1 MFVPFLIMLREGLE
15 AALIVSL
22 IASYLKRTQRGRW
35 IGVMWIGVL
44 LAAALCLGLGIFI
57 NETTGE
63 FPQKEQELFEGIV
76 AVIAVVIL
84 TWMVF
89 WMRKV
94 SRNVKVQLEQ
104 AVDSAL
110 QRGNHHGWALVM
122 MVFFAVAREGLESVF
137 FLLAAFQQDVGIW
150 PPLGAMLGLATA
162 VVLGFLLY
170 WGGIRLNL
178 GAFFKWTSLFILF
191 VAAGLAAGAI
201 RAFHEAGLWNH
212 FQEIAFDMSAVLSTH
227 SLFGTL
233 MEGIFGYQ
241 EAPSVSTMS
250 ALNRL
255 LNCSPI
261 WMAALT
267 PVKMITSKKP
277 LIQNSPVST
286 VWKKHCLAT
295 TPPKEWISTLS
306 SFIPMWSIY
315 KNASVNWLSHLQK
328 WLAVQPD

>member
-35 IGVMWIGVL
+35 IGVMWIGVF
-44 LAAALCLGLGIFI
+44 LAATLCLGLGIAI

-89 WMRKV
+89 WMRRV

-104 AVDSAL
+104 AVDNAL
-110 QRGNHHGWALVM
+110 ARSNHHGWALIL

-137 FLLAAFQQDVGIW
+137 FLLAAFQQDLGIW
-150 PPLGAMLGLATA
+150 PPLGAILGLATA

-178 GAFFKWTSLFILF
+178 GAFFKWTSLFILL

-201 RAFHEAGLWNH
+201 RAFHEAGLWNQ
-212 FQEIAFDMSAVLSTH
+212 FQDVAFDLSNVLTTH
-227 SLFGTL
+227 SLTGTL
-233 MEGIFGYQ
+233 LEGIFGYQ
-241 EAPSVSTMS
+241 EAPSVSEVFVYFAYLIPVLVLFVLPPRS
-250 ALNRL
+250 RAQP
-255 LNCSPI
+255 SQ
-261 WMAALT
+261 AA
-267 PVKMITSKKP
+267 S
-277 LIQNSPVST
+277 
-286 VWKKHCLAT
+286 
-295 TPPKEWISTLS
+295 
-306 SFIPMWSIY
+306 
-315 KNASVNWLSHLQK
+315 
-328 WLAVQPD
+328 

>member
-110 QRGNHHGWALVM
+110 QRWLGAGDDGL
-122 MVFFAVAREGLESVF
+122 FAVAREGLESVF

-178 GAFFKWTSLFILF
+178 GAFLNGPACLFSSSPQGWQLVPF
-191 VAAGLAAGAI
+191 A
-201 RAFHEAGLWNH
+201 H
-212 FQEIAFDMSAVLSTH
+212 FMKPDC
-227 SLFGTL
+227 GTT
-233 MEGIFGYQ
+233 FRKS
-241 EAPSVSTMS
+241 PS
-250 ALNRL
+250 
-255 LNCSPI
+255 I
-261 WMAALT
+261 
-267 PVKMITSKKP
+267 
-277 LIQNSPVST
+277 
-286 VWKKHCLAT
+286 
-295 TPPKEWISTLS
+295 
-306 SFIPMWSIY
+306 
-315 KNASVNWLSHLQK
+315 
-328 WLAVQPD
+328 

>member
-35 IGVMWIGVL
+35 IGVMWIGVF
-44 LAAALCLGLGIFI
+44 LAAALCLALGIVI

-76 AVIAVVIL
+76 AVIAVAIL

-104 AVDSAL
+104 AVDNAL
-110 QRGNHHGWALVM
+110 KQGNHHGWALIM

-150 PPLGAMLGLATA
+150 PPVGALTGLATA
-162 VVLGFLLY
+162 VVIGFLIY
-170 WGGIRLNL
+170 WGGIRLNMA
-178 GAFFKWTSLFILF
+178 AFFKWTSLFILL

-212 FQEIAFDMSAVLSTH
+212 FQQVAFDLSNTLSTH
-227 SLFGTL
+227 TLFGTL
-233 MEGIFGYQ
+233 LEGIFGYQ
-241 EAPSVSTMS
+241 EAPSVSEVVVWFAYLIPALVLFMLPPRPGAQMS
-250 ALNRL
+250 
-255 LNCSPI
+255 PG
-261 WMAALT
+261 
-267 PVKMITSKKP
+267 
-277 LIQNSPVST
+277 
-286 VWKKHCLAT
+286 
-295 TPPKEWISTLS
+295 
-306 SFIPMWSIY
+306 
-315 KNASVNWLSHLQK
+315 AS
-328 WLAVQPD
+328 

>member
-22 IASYLKRTQRGRW
+22 IASYLKRTQRGHW
-35 IGVMWIGVL
+35 IGVMWVGVV

-63 FPQKEQELFEGIV
+63 FPQKQQELFEGIV
-76 AVIAVVIL
+76 AVIAVIIL

-94 SRNVKVQLEQ
+94 SRNVRQQLEQ
-104 AVDSAL
+104 AVDNAL
-110 QRGNHHGWALVM
+110 QKSGNHGWALVL

-150 PPLGAMLGLATA
+150 PPLGAVLGLTA
-162 VVLGFLLY
+162 AVILGFMIY

-178 GAFFKWTSLFILF
+178 GAFFKWTSLFILL

-212 FQEIAFDMSAVLSTH
+212 FQDVAFDFSNTLSTH
-227 SLFGTL
+227 TLFGTL
-233 MEGIFGYQ
+233 LEGIFGYQ
-241 EAPSVSTMS
+241 EAPSVSEVAVYFIYLIPALVLFALPSRAPASPSRS
-250 ALNRL
+250 A
-255 LNCSPI
+255 
-261 WMAALT
+261 
-267 PVKMITSKKP
+267 
-277 LIQNSPVST
+277 Q
-286 VWKKHCLAT
+286 
-295 TPPKEWISTLS
+295 
-306 SFIPMWSIY
+306 
-315 KNASVNWLSHLQK
+315 
-328 WLAVQPD
+328 

>member
-22 IASYLKRTQRGRW
+22 IASYLKRTQRARW
-35 IGVMWIGVL
+35 FGVMWIGVF
-44 LAAALCLGLGIFI
+44 LAAALCLALGIII

-94 SRNVKVQLEQ
+94 SRYVKVQLEQ
-104 AVDSAL
+104 AVDAAL
-110 QRGNHHGWALVM
+110 QKGNRHGWALVM

-150 PPLGAMLGLATA
+150 PPIGALAGLATA

-170 WGGIRLNL
+170 WGGIRLNMA
-178 GAFFKWTSLFILF
+178 AFFKWTSLFILL
-191 VAAGLAAGAI
+191 VAAGLSAGAI

-212 FQEIAFDMSAVLSTH
+212 FQDVAFDMSNTLSTH
-227 SLFGTL
+227 TLFGTL
-233 MEGIFGYQ
+233 LEGIFGYQ
-241 EAPSVSTMS
+241 EAPSVSEVAVWFIYLIP
-250 ALNRL
+250 ALVLFTLPPRNGTQPSR
-255 LNCSPI
+255 
-261 WMAALT
+261 MA
-267 PVKMITSKKP
+267 P
-277 LIQNSPVST
+277 
-286 VWKKHCLAT
+286 
-295 TPPKEWISTLS
+295 
-306 SFIPMWSIY
+306 
-315 KNASVNWLSHLQK
+315 
-328 WLAVQPD
+328 

>member
-212 FQEIAFDMSAVLSTH
+212 FQEIAFDIFHEAGLWNHFQEIAFDMSAVLSTH

-241 EAPSVSTMS
+241 EAPSVSEVAVWFIYLIP
-250 ALNRL
+250 ALVAFVLPPR
-255 LNCSPI
+255 
-261 WMAALT
+261 AG
-267 PVKMITSKKP
+267 
-277 LIQNSPVST
+277 
-286 VWKKHCLAT
+286 AT
-295 TPPKEWISTLS
+295 
-306 SFIPMWSIY
+306 
-315 KNASVNWLSHLQK
+315 ASRSV
-328 WLAVQPD
+328 

>member
-22 IASYLKRTQRGRW
+22 IASYLKRTQRGQW
-35 IGVMWIGVL
+35 LGVMWAGVF

-76 AVIAVVIL
+76 AAIAVAIL
-84 TWMVF
+84 TYMVF

-94 SRNVKVQLEQ
+94 ARNVKGELEQ
-104 AVDSAL
+104 AVDKAL
-110 QRGNHHGWALVM
+110 RRGRSQGWALIL

-137 FLLAAFQQDVGIW
+137 FLLAAFGQDLGVW

-162 VVLGFLLY
+162 VVLGFLIY
-170 WGGIRLNL
+170 WGGVRLNL
-178 GAFFKWTSLFILF
+178 GAFFRWTSLFILL

-212 FQEIAFDMSAVLSTH
+212 LQNVAFDLSNVLSTH

-233 MEGIFGYQ
+233 LESIFGYQ
-241 EAPSVSTMS
+241 EAPTVSEVAVWLLYLLP
-250 ALNRL
+250 AL
-255 LNCSPI
+255 
-261 WMAALT
+261 ALFYL
-267 PVKMITSKKP
+267 PARVVAQPSG
-277 LIQNSPVST
+277 
-286 VWKKHCLAT
+286 
-295 TPPKEWISTLS
+295 
-306 SFIPMWSIY
+306 
-315 KNASVNWLSHLQK
+315 NAN
-328 WLAVQPD
+328 

>member
-35 IGVMWIGVL
+35 IGVMWIGVF
-44 LAAALCLGLGIFI
+44 LAAALCLGLGILI

-104 AVDSAL
+104 AVDNAL

-162 VVLGFLLY
+162 VVLGYLIYL
-170 WGGIRLNL
+170 GGIRLNL
-178 GAFFKWTSLFILF
+178 GAFFKWTSLFILL

-212 FQEIAFDMSAVLSTH
+212 FQDVAFDLSSVLSTH

-241 EAPSVSTMS
+241 EAPSVSEVAVWFIYLIP
-250 ALNRL
+250 AL
-255 LNCSPI
+255 I
-261 WMAALT
+261 MFAL
-267 PVKMITSKKP
+267 PPRSG
-277 LIQNSPVST
+277 
-286 VWKKHCLAT
+286 T
-295 TPPKEWISTLS
+295 T
-306 SFIPMWSIY
+306 
-315 KNASVNWLSHLQK
+315 ASRT
-328 WLAVQPD
+328 AP

>member
-35 IGVMWIGVL
+35 IGVMWIGVF
-44 LAAALCLGLGIFI
+44 LAAALCLGLGVFI

-63 FPQKEQELFEGIV
+63 FPQKQQEIFEGVV
-76 AVIAVVIL
+76 AVIAVIIL

-94 SRNVKVQLEQ
+94 SRNVKKQLEE
-104 AVDSAL
+104 AVDNAL
-110 QRGNHHGWALVM
+110 QRSGNHGWALIL

-137 FLLAAFQQDVGIW
+137 FLLASFQQDLGIW

-162 VVLGFLLY
+162 VALGFMLY

-178 GAFFKWTSLFILF
+178 GSFFKWTSLFILF

-201 RAFHEAGLWNH
+201 RAFHEAGLWNNL
-212 FQEIAFDMSAVLSTH
+212 QQVAFDFSGVLTNH

-241 EAPSVSTMS
+241 EAPSVSEVVVYFLYLIP
-250 ALNRL
+250 ALVLFALPPRAT
-255 LNCSPI
+255 SPASG
-261 WMAALT
+261 AAR
-267 PVKMITSKKP
+267 
-277 LIQNSPVST
+277 
-286 VWKKHCLAT
+286 
-295 TPPKEWISTLS
+295 
-306 SFIPMWSIY
+306 
-315 KNASVNWLSHLQK
+315 
-328 WLAVQPD
+328 

>member
-22 IASYLKRTQRGRW
+22 IASYLKRTGRGQW
-35 IGVMWIGVL
+35 IGTMWIGVF
-44 LAAALCLGLGIFI
+44 LAAGLCLGTGVLI

-63 FPQKEQELFEGIV
+63 FPQKQQELFEGIV

-94 SRNVKVQLEQ
+94 SRNVKQQLEQ
-104 AVDSAL
+104 AVDNAL

-150 PPLGAMLGLATA
+150 PPMGAMLGLATA
-162 VVLGFLLY
+162 IVLGFLLY

-178 GAFFKWTSLFILF
+178 GVFFKWTSLFILL

-201 RAFHEAGLWNH
+201 RAFHEAGLWNL
-212 FQEIAFDMSAVLSTH
+212 FQETAFDLSTVLSTH
-227 SLFGTL
+227 TLFGTL
-233 MEGIFGYQ
+233 LEGIFGYQ
-241 EAPSVSTMS
+241 ETPSVSEVAVYLLYLIP
-250 ALNRL
+250 ALVLFALPPRNNTTASR
-255 LNCSPI
+255 
-261 WMAALT
+261 AA
-267 PVKMITSKKP
+267 
-277 LIQNSPVST
+277 
-286 VWKKHCLAT
+286 
-295 TPPKEWISTLS
+295 
-306 SFIPMWSIY
+306 
-315 KNASVNWLSHLQK
+315 
-328 WLAVQPD
+328 